1 MLSGRATLDDALRK
15 EQAKATDSI
24 VMLVAVMYAKCR
36 LSINFFMRM
45 LSVSPA
51 QGGCFV
57 WGTNTNTQM
66 AKGGDDSDNLQPKR
80 IGRTARFRPE
90 LEVVQLAFG
99 SQVR

>member
-1 MLSGRATLDDALRK
+1 M
-15 EQAKATDSI
+15 
-24 VMLVAVMYAKCR
+24 
-36 LSINFFMRM
+36 
-45 LSVSPA
+45 

-99 SQVR
+99 SQVCAARVSVWRP

>member
-1 MLSGRATLDDALRK
+1 
-15 EQAKATDSI
+15 
-24 VMLVAVMYAKCR
+24 MLVAVICARCQILNQH
-36 LSINFFMRM
+36 LSARAVCV
-45 LSVSPA
+45 L

-99 SQVR
+99 SQVGYILSMRHVPGGPVQCLL

>member
-1 MLSGRATLDDALRK
+1 MTALCRAAQARMAFCGCWRTQNAKSAHTNAHCAAHPFSAL
-15 EQAKATDSI
+15 
-24 VMLVAVMYAKCR
+24 
-36 LSINFFMRM
+36 
-45 LSVSPA
+45 

-66 AKGGDDSDNLQPKR
+66 AKGGDDSDNMQPKR

-99 SQVR
+99 SQVRSV